1 MTLFGNTERKRGDR
15 RFSLRI
21 FRKREASDG
30 HSKPANRRVRAAD
43 RDVVRFRPM
52 ALFGAG
58 IVIAMLF
65 FAREVFIPLSLA
77 ILLSFLLAI
86 PCTFLEHHGFK
97 RPLAV
102 LLLVGLC
109 LATVATIGWVVSAQF
124 YDLAGKLP
132 NYQQTI
138 EAKLASL
145 KTSPHSTLGR
155 MNQMLRRTADE
166 LEAPDPKEAGSKVSE
181 TNRNAAVTKPK
192 SEPIPVE
199 VHQPARGS
207 LEVLKGVLAPV
218 VKSLAT
224 GVMLLVVLIFMLLG
238 REDLRNRVIRLA
250 GTDRMDLT
258 TDALDEAAGRV
269 SRYLL
274 MQLIVNCCFGV
285 LIGLGLF
292 LIGVPNPL
300 LWGAM
305 ATLLRFIPYVGAWI
319 AAAAPLL
326 LAFAIHPGWAKLAW
340 TGGLFLTAEVLTGNI
355 IEPLLYGSSTGVSPV
370 ALVLSAIFWTW
381 LWGPIGLLLSTPL
394 TVCLAVIGLHV
405 PQLRFLHVLLGDEP
419 VLTPETR
426 FYQRMLAMDRH
437 EVDGIVKAFL
447 KDKTLGATYE
457 QLMLHSLTYAK
468 EDLERG
474 RLTQERE
481 TFVLENIGEL
491 VEELAEDQ
499 EGRTEQS
506 SEEKNNAPLSV
517 TEIETFV
524 AVLPATN
531 RADEIAGTMLAKLLA
546 LRGVAVRSLP
556 AIALKEDGTEVG
568 MIGSIRIACISAVP
582 PTGWRRTRYLC
593 KKLRSRFPGIKL
605 LIGYWG
611 GSDNLG
617 EVRESLSSCT
627 PDSIVTTFDEAIS
640 AITSL
645 SGIESHLRPLQA
657 EDVQQQAV

>member
-1 MTLFGNTERKRGDR
+1 
-15 RFSLRI
+15 
-21 FRKREASDG
+21 
-30 HSKPANRRVRAAD
+30 
-43 RDVVRFRPM
+43 M
-52 ALFGAG
+52 ALFGAA
-58 IVIAMLF
+58 IVIAILF

-109 LATVATIGWVVSAQF
+109 IAIVVTIGWVVSAQF

-138 EAKLASL
+138 ETKLASL

-155 MNQMLRRTADE
+155 VNQMLQRTADE
-166 LEAPDPKEAGSKVSE
+166 LQAPDPKEAGTRMSGTSG
-181 TNRNAAVTKPK
+181 NAPVTKPK
-192 SEPIPVE
+192 GEPIPVE
-199 VHQPARGS
+199 VHQPANGS
-207 LEVLKGVLAPV
+207 LGALKGMLASV
-218 VKSLAT
+218 GKSLAS
-224 GVMLLVVLIFMLLG
+224 GVMILVVLIFMLLG

-258 TDALDEAAGRV
+258 TDALDEAASRV

-292 LIGVPNPL
+292 LIGIPNPL

-370 ALVLSAIFWTW
+370 ALVLAAVFWTW

-394 TVCLAVIGLHV
+394 TVCLAVLGLHV

-437 EVDGIVKAFL
+437 EADAIVKAFL
-447 KDKTLGATYE
+447 KDKTLGAAYE
-457 QLMLHSLTYAK
+457 QLILHSLTYAK

-474 RLTQERE
+474 RLNQERE
-481 TFVLENIGEL
+481 TFVLENVSQLI
-491 VEELAEDQ
+491 EELAEDE

-506 SEEKNNAPLSV
+506 SEERPDTPLSA
-517 TEIETFV
+517 TELGTFV
-524 AVLPATN
+524 AVLPAAN

-546 LRGVAVRSLP
+546 LRGVAVRVFP
-556 AIALKEDGTEVG
+556 AIALKEDVTEVG
-568 MIGSIRIACISAVP
+568 MNGSIRIACISALP
-582 PTGWRRTRYLC
+582 PTSWMRIRYLC
-593 KKLRSRFPGIKL
+593 KKLRLRFPGIKL

-611 GSDNLG
+611 GTDNLS
-617 EVRESLSSCT
+617 EVPESLSSCT
-627 PDSIVTTFDEAIS
+627 PDGIVTTLDEAIS
-640 AITSL
+640 ALTSF
-645 SGIESHLRPLQA
+645 SGIEGHLQPLQA
-657 EDVQQQAV
+657 EEVQRQAV

>member
-1 MTLFGNTERKRGDR
+1 
-15 RFSLRI
+15 
-21 FRKREASDG
+21 
-30 HSKPANRRVRAAD
+30 
-43 RDVVRFRPM
+43 M
-52 ALFGAG
+52 ALFGAA
-58 IVIAMLF
+58 IVIAILF

-77 ILLSFLLAI
+77 ILFSFLLAI

-102 LLLVGLC
+102 VLLVGLC
-109 LATVATIGWVVSAQF
+109 IAIVVTIGWVVSAQF

-138 EAKLASL
+138 ETKLASL
-145 KTSPHSTLGR
+145 KASPHSTLGR
-155 MNQMLRRTADE
+155 VNQMLQRTADE
-166 LEAPDPKEAGSKVSE
+166 LQAPDPKEAGTRMSGTSG
-181 TNRNAAVTKPK
+181 NAPVTKPK
-192 SEPIPVE
+192 GEPIPVE
-199 VHQPARGS
+199 IHQPANGS
-207 LEVLKGVLAPV
+207 LGALKGMLASV
-218 VKSLAT
+218 GKSLAT
-224 GVMLLVVLIFMLLG
+224 GVMILVVLIFMLLG

-258 TDALDEAAGRV
+258 TDALDEAASRV

-292 LIGVPNPL
+292 LIGIPNPL

-305 ATLLRFIPYVGAWI
+305 AKLLRFIPYVGAWI

-370 ALVLSAIFWTW
+370 ALVLAAVFWTW

-394 TVCLAVIGLHV
+394 TVCLAVLGLHV

-437 EVDGIVKAFL
+437 EADAIVKAFL
-447 KDKTLGATYE
+447 KDKTLGAAYE
-457 QLMLHSLTYAK
+457 QLILHSLTYAK

-474 RLTQERE
+474 RLNQERE
-481 TFVLENIGEL
+481 TFVLENVSQLI
-491 VEELAEDQ
+491 EELAEDE

-506 SEEKNNAPLSV
+506 SEERPDTPLSA
-517 TEIETFV
+517 TELGTFV
-524 AVLPATN
+524 AVLPAAN

-546 LRGVAVRSLP
+546 LRGVAVRVFP
-556 AIALKEDGTEVG
+556 AIALKEDVTEVG
-568 MIGSIRIACISAVP
+568 MNGSIRIACISALP
-582 PTGWRRTRYLC
+582 PTSWMRIRYLC
-593 KKLRSRFPGIKL
+593 KKLRLRFPGIKL

-611 GSDNLG
+611 GTDNLS
-617 EVRESLSSCT
+617 EVPESLSSCT
-627 PDSIVTTFDEAIS
+627 PDGIVTTLDEAIS
-640 AITSL
+640 ALTSF
-645 SGIESHLRPLQA
+645 SGIEGHLQPLQA
-657 EDVQQQAV
+657 EEVQRQAV